1 MLPGWQQAQQ
11 VIWWQTL
18 TVPVMQNRDEKST
31 SQRRGGSLEQG
42 EQGPDGRQS
51 LPFIMRCQRLGELA
65 ELGTSDG
72 TRTTDVLDQR
82 DSGRRALG

>member
-1 MLPGWQQAQQ
+1 
-11 VIWWQTL
+11 
-18 TVPVMQNRDEKST
+18 MQDRDQKRAPQSY
-31 SQRRGGSLEQG
+31 GSSPEQG
-42 EQGPDGRQS
+42 EQSLHSRQG